1 MWQYYI
7 WMTLPAHEPAEA
19 VSPPQEQIRRRIERL
34 AFQASRT
41 AKSPGPDAVHD
52 LRVALRRAE
61 QALVTFKLQLPRKV
75 VKRIRKQL
83 KMVLSS
89 AGEARDCDI
98 AGQILLKL
106 DQPGAA
112 RLRREIRAQRKTA
125 ERALLA
131 RLRRLSLRTRIS
143 RWFTALKLDAPPTG
157 PAVDMPAL
165 ARTTLPRLVQRFFD
179 AGESAASH
187 NSGEKLH
194 EFRIRAKK
202 LRYTLELFVPV
213 LGPAVEDRIADIK
226 SVQTILGAMND
237 YRSVLAVA
245 TSSGCSRKL
254 TASLKRSERRKIRQF
269 RHVWAEKFSGSSAAE
284 WKRLLQSSS
293 ESGHIPRK
301 PITPIA
307 GPLQD
312 GRALAGA

>member
-1 MWQYYI
+1 
-7 WMTLPAHEPAEA
+7 MTLPAREPAEA
-19 VSPPQEQIRRRIERL
+19 PPPPQEQIRRRIERL

-52 LRVALRRAE
+52 LRVALRRAD
-61 QALVTFKLQLPRKV
+61 QSLVTFKLQLPRKV

-83 KMVLSS
+83 KVVLSS

-98 AGQILLKL
+98 AGQILFKL

-112 RLRREIRAQRKTA
+112 KLRREVRARRKAA
-125 ERALLA
+125 ERTLLA

-143 RWFTALKLDAPPTG
+143 RWFAGLKLDASSTETP
-157 PAVDMPAL
+157 VDMRAL
-165 ARTTLPRLVQRFFD
+165 ARTRLPSLVQRFFD

-187 NSGEKLH
+187 HSGEKLH

-213 LGPAVEDRIADIK
+213 LGPAVEERIAGIK
-226 SVQTILGAMND
+226 SVQTVLGEMND
-237 YRSVLAVA
+237 YRSVLTMA
-245 TSSGCSRKL
+245 TASGCSRKL
-254 TASLKRSERRKIRQF
+254 AASLKRSERRKIRQF
-269 RHVWAEKFSGSSAAE
+269 RQLWADTFSGSSAAE
-284 WKRLLQSSS
+284 WKRLLQIGA
-293 ESGHIPRK
+293 EPHRFARK
-301 PITPIA
+301 PITSTAEPS
-307 GPLQD
+307 QD